1 MKRIILFIF
10 LISGFY
16 ASVFA
21 LPIDECKTDIYF
33 GNGVWNKQFS
43 IDGCVDDVAADCSRA
58 ELDNLIKKEIIKGN
72 PALQAKYGKVKLF
85 SFPSVLGGNAYE
97 SDDSTVDT

>member
-21 LPIDECKTDIYF
+21 LPIDECKTDICF

-43 IDGCVDDVAADCSRA
+43 IDGCVDDLAADCSRA
-58 ELDNLIKKEIIKGN
+58 ELDNLIKKEIIKGHT
-72 PALQAKYGKVKLF
+72 AMAKFRPCSMQDFTG
-85 SFPSVLGGNAYE
+85 
-97 SDDSTVDT
+97 D

>member
-58 ELDNLIKKEIIKGN
+58 ELDNSLV
-72 PALQAKYGKVKLF
+72 PPFQRW
-85 SFPSVLGGNAYE
+85 NAYL
-97 SDDSTVDT
+97 SKITIQYSNGKIKI